1 MAGLYVIT
9 DCVLRPDRSHVDIA
23 KAALAG
29 GARLVQL
36 RDKTS
41 PLSRVLEEG
50 REIRR
55 LTREA
60 GALFIVNDRVEV
72 ALALDADGVH
82 LGPDD
87 FPPAE
92 ARRLL
97 GAERIVGVSVSSVE
111 EAEAARRNG
120 ASYLGVGAIFATTTK
135 ADAGAP
141 IGVERLKEIKRA
153 TPLPVV
159 AIGGIAL
166 HNIRAVAEAGAD
178 AAAVISAVVCAEDMT
193 AMTRALVEEFAKGT
207 RMAQLSSS

>member
-1 MAGLYVIT
+1 MTAIAGLYVIT
-9 DCVLRPDRSHVDIA
+9 DCVLRPDRSHVDVA

-29 GARLVQL
+29 GARIVQL

-60 GALFIVNDRVEV
+60 GALFIVNDRVDV
-72 ALALDADGVH
+72 AMALDADGVH

-97 GAERIVGVSVSSVE
+97 GAERIVGVSVNSVE
-111 EAEAARRNG
+111 EAEAALRDG
-120 ASYLGVGAIFATTTK
+120 ASYLGVGAIFGTTTK

-141 IGVERLKEIKRA
+141 IGLERLKEIKRA

-166 HNIRAVAEAGAD
+166 NNIRSVAEAGAD
-178 AAAVISAVVCAEDMT
+178 AAAVVSAVVCAEDMV
-193 AMTRALVEEFAKGT
+193 AATRALVKRFA
-207 RMAQLSSS
+207 RPSLC

>member
-1 MAGLYVIT
+1 MSAIGGLYVIT
-9 DCVLRPDRSHVDIA
+9 DCVLRPDRSHVDVA
-23 KAALAG
+23 QAALTG
-29 GARLVQL
+29 GARIVQL

-55 LTREA
+55 LTREV
-60 GALFIVNDRVEV
+60 GALFIVNDRVDV

-97 GAERIVGVSVSSVE
+97 GAERVIGVSINSVA
-111 EAEAARRNG
+111 EAEAALRAG
-120 ASYLGVGAIFATTTK
+120 ASYLGVGAIFGTTTK
-135 ADAGAP
+135 ADAGEP
-141 IGVERLKEIKRA
+141 LGLERLKEIKRA

-159 AIGGIAL
+159 AIGGISL
-166 HNIRAVAEAGAD
+166 HNIRSVAAAGAD
-178 AAAVISAVVCAEDMT
+178 AAAVVSAVVCAEDMVT
-193 AMTRALVEEFAKGT
+193 ATRALMEKFA
-207 RMAQLSSS
+207 RP

>member
-1 MAGLYVIT
+1 MMTIAGLYVIT
-9 DCVLRPDRSHVDIA
+9 DCVLRPDRSHVDVA
-23 KAALAG
+23 KSALAG
-29 GARLVQL
+29 GARIVQL

-41 PLSRVLEEG
+41 PLSRVLAEG

-60 GALFIVNDRVEV
+60 GAIFIVNDRVDV
-72 ALALDADGVH
+72 ALALEADGVH

-97 GAERIVGVSVSSVE
+97 GAERIVGVSVNSVE
-111 EAEAARRNG
+111 EAEAALRDG
-120 ASYLGVGAIFATTTK
+120 ASYLGVGAIFGTTTK
-135 ADAGAP
+135 ADAGEP
-141 IGVERLKEIKRA
+141 IGLERLKEIKRA

-166 HNIRAVAEAGAD
+166 NSIRSVSEAGAD
-178 AAAVISAVVCAEDMT
+178 AAAVVSAVVCAEDMLE
-193 AMTRALVEEFAKGT
+193 ATRALVEEFAHPS
-207 RMAQLSSS
+207 LC

>member
-1 MAGLYVIT
+1 MATIEGLYVIT

-29 GARLVQL
+29 GARTVQL

-60 GALFIVNDRVEV
+60 GALFIVNDRVDV
-72 ALALDADGVH
+72 ALVLDADGVH

-97 GAERIVGVSVSSVE
+97 GAERIIGVSVNSVQ
-111 EAEAARRNG
+111 EAEDALQAG

-135 ADAGAP
+135 ADAGVP
-141 IGVERLKEIKRA
+141 IGLERLREIKQA

-159 AIGGIAL
+159 AIGGISL
-166 HNIRAVAEAGAD
+166 NNIRSVAQAGAD
-178 AAAVISAVVCAEDMT
+178 AAAAVSAVVCAEDMVG
-193 AMTRALVEEFAKGT
+193 ATRGLVEEFEQA
-207 RMAQLSSS
+207 RLNLH